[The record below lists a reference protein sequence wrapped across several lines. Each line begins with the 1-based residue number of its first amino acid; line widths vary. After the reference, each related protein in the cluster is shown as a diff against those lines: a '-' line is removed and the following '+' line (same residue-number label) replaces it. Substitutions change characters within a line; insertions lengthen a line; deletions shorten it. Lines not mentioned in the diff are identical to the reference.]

1 MHEGQVV
8 KRARL
13 LLEQSEFEFRWC
25 LQIYCKIVVEK
36 NEYKLREAA
45 VGPFN
50 KNVMS
55 YPST

>member
-36 NEYKLREAA
+36 NEYKQKEAG
-45 VGPFN
+45 VGPFF
-50 KNVMS
+50 
-55 YPST
+55 